1 MYPNEANIY
10 YGIFVKEQIEA
21 LYKYHK
27 IEYDLFIIEGYKSKL
42 NYIHSIPE
50 IKKLIK
56 KNNYDLIHI
65 HYGISGIFLL
75 FSSLLSVPV
84 VLTLHGGDIQ
94 KESKKYIQVFL
105 SKLIAKKA
113 TIVITLNQYMDR
125 LVKGLGCNT
134 QIIPC
139 SVNTKLFNPTQT
151 RTLLCPNKPIKIIFS
166 SDKARM
172 VKNYPLFASVLN
184 IIKQDCNWDIDEIC
198 LTGMTRK
205 EVSQCMQTSNLLL
218 LTSVSEGSP
227 QVIKEAMSCNLPI
240 VSTNVGNVV
249 WLLEGVRNA
258 KVSTSFNA
266 RELADLAIDV
276 LLGKVDGIDGRDK
289 LMQLGLD
296 EEATAH
302 SIFNLYKQLLTNK
315 NNGNV
320 K

>member
-21 LYKYHK
+21 LHKYHK

-42 NYIHSIPE
+42 NYIRSIST

-56 KNNYDLIHI
+56 ENNYDLIHI
-65 HYGISGIFLL
+65 HYGISGMFLL
-75 FSSLLSVPV
+75 FLSELSVPV

-105 SKLIAKKA
+105 SKLITKKVNIA
-113 TIVITLNQYMDR
+113 ITLNQYMDR
-125 LVKGLGCNT
+125 LVKNLGCNT

-139 SVNTKLFNPTQT
+139 SVNTELFNPIEPHTPIS
-151 RTLLCPNKPIKIIFS
+151 PNKPIRIIFS
-166 SDKARM
+166 STKKRA
-172 VKNYPLFASVLN
+172 VKNYPLFSSVLDILRKDYN
-184 IIKQDCNWDIDEIC
+184 RDIDEVC

-205 EVSQCMQTSNLLL
+205 EVAECMQTGNLLL

-240 VSTNVGNVV
+240 VSTNVGNVA
-249 WLLEGVRNA
+249 WLLEGVRHA
-258 KVSTSFNA
+258 KVSNSFNPK
-266 RELADLAIDV
+266 ELADLIVEV
-276 LLGKVDGIDGRDK
+276 LSGKVEGIDGRDK

-302 SIFNLYKQLLTNK
+302 SIFNLYRQLLPNRSNSYIK
-315 NNGNV
+315 
-320 K
+320 